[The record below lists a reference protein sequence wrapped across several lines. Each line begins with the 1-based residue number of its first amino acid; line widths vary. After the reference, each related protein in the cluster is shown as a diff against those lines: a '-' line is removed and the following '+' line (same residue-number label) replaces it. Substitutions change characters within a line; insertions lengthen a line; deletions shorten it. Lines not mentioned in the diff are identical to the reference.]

1 MAGRRGGGRIEN
13 NGETEFVKLRS
24 IRDSAATHEFADSE
38 EVVVVFLFC
47 KIQFFGTMRWAKCVV
62 VIYSNFGR
70 GRQKKWGGGVKT
82 KVGLTKKRTYFFVSA
97 AAAAVSQ
104 IIDLAGLRFQGRIRV
119 LFGWGRQGRDTG
131 QR

>member
-38 EVVVVFLFC
+38 EVVFFLFC
-47 KIQFFGTMRWAKCVV
+47 KIQFFGTMHWAKCVV

-70 GRQKKWGGGVKT
+70 GRQKK
-82 KVGLTKKRTYFFVSA
+82 VGRRRQNKSGPHEKGTYFFYV
-97 AAAAVSQ
+97 
-104 IIDLAGLRFQGRIRV
+104 RRR
-119 LFGWGRQGRDTG
+119 RRC
-131 QR
+131 